1 LPKGSG
7 LKEEGILPQNFFKWL
22 YPGIKVKRWVFASL
36 FGILIVAIG
45 AIFTAYPFPF
55 VSNLGI
61 VIILCGILFIV
72 LGMGKMIISLITLFL
87 PQRERDIVDILY
99 QRRFLERGPKVV
111 AIGGGHGLSHLLLG
125 LKEYTANLTAIVTVA
140 DSGGSSG
147 RLRQEFNIV
156 APGDIRNCLVAL
168 ADAPAL
174 MGELFQYRFAEG
186 DGLKGHNF
194 GNLFLTAM
202 VQITK
207 GDFKKAVEECSEV
220 LAIRGKVIPST
231 VNNVHLVAEYMDGT
245 RTKGEAKIPEGS
257 TPIKRLF
264 LTPEDALPTE
274 DAITA
279 ISQADII
286 VMGPGS
292 LYTSILP
299 NLIIKGMAEAI
310 VASSAYKIYVCNV
323 MTQTGETDGFTAAD
337 HLRVLQEHTDPKLIN
352 ACLINDAVVSNE
364 EALNRYRKENAYP
377 VAADVDRIKE
387 LGVKVVAADLLSVAD
402 YVRHDSKKLIEALIK
417 LIETQRVIKR

>member
-1 LPKGSG
+1 MQ
-7 LKEEGILPQNFFKWL
+7 QNFFKWL

-36 FGILIVAIG
+36 FGVLIVGIG
-45 AIFTAYPFPF
+45 AVFAVYPYPF
-55 VSNLGI
+55 VSGFGI

-156 APGDIRNCLVAL
+156 SPGDIRNCLVAL

-186 DGLKGHNF
+186 DGLKGHSF

-202 VQITK
+202 VQITN
-207 GDFKKAVEECSEV
+207 GDFKKAVEESSKV

-231 VNNVHLVAEYMDGT
+231 VHNVHLVAEYMDGSKT
-245 RTKGEAKIPEGS
+245 EGEAKIPQS
-257 TPIKRLF
+257 NAPIKRLT
-264 LTPEDALPTE
+264 LVPEDAMPTD
-274 DAITA
+274 DALTA
-279 ISQADII
+279 IAQADIV

-299 NLIIKGMAEAI
+299 NLIINGLSEA
-310 VASSAYKIYVCNV
+310 VTASSAYKIYVCNV
-323 MTQTGETDGFTAAD
+323 MTQLGETDGFSASD
-337 HLRVLQEHTDPKLIN
+337 HVRVLLEHTNPKLVD
-352 ACLINDAVVSNE
+352 ACIINDAVVSNE
-364 EALNRYRKENAYP
+364 EALRRYRDENAYP
-377 VAADVDRIKE
+377 VAADSDRIKAM
-387 LGVKVVAADLLSVAD
+387 GIKVIATDLLSVAN
-402 YVRHDSKKLIEALIK
+402 YVRHDSKKLTQALIK

>member
-1 LPKGSG
+1 M
-7 LKEEGILPQNFFKWL
+7 
-22 YPGIKVKRWVFASL
+22 FASL
-36 FGILIVAIG
+36 FGVVIVGIG
-45 AIFTAYPFPF
+45 AFFTSYSYPFVIGF
-55 VSNLGI
+55 AI
-61 VIILCGILFIV
+61 VIIICGMVFIV

-111 AIGGGHGLSHLLLG
+111 AIGGGHGLSYLLLG

-207 GDFKKAVEECSEV
+207 GDFKKAVEEASQV

-231 VNNVHLVAEYMDGT
+231 VHNVHLVAEYMDGSKT
-245 RTKGEAKIPEGS
+245 QGEAKIS
-257 TPIKRLF
+257 QINAAIKRLS
-264 LTPEDALPTE
+264 LTPQDVMPTDDAL
-274 DAITA
+274 TA
-279 ISQADII
+279 IAQADII

-299 NLIIKGMAEAI
+299 NLIINGVTEAI
-310 VASSAYKIYVCNV
+310 LASSAYKIYVCNV
-323 MTQTGETDGFTAAD
+323 MTQPGETDGFSASD
-337 HLRVLQEHTDPKLIN
+337 HVRVILEHTAPKLVD

-364 EALNRYRKENAYP
+364 EALNRYRNENAYP
-377 VAADVDRIKE
+377 VAADNDRIKAM
-387 LGVKVVAADLLSVAD
+387 GIKVIAADLLSVTD
-402 YVRHDSKKLIEALIK
+402 YVRHDPKKLTQALIK

>member
-1 LPKGSG
+1 MS
-7 LKEEGILPQNFFKWL
+7 QNFFKWL
-22 YPGIKVKRWVFASL
+22 YPGIKVKRWMFASL
-36 FGILIVAIG
+36 FGVLIVGVG
-45 AIFTAYPFPF
+45 AVFAVYPYPF
-55 VSNLGI
+55 VSVFGI
-61 VIILCGILFIV
+61 IIILCGILFIV

-87 PQRERDIVDILY
+87 PKRERDIVDILY
-99 QRRFLERGPKVV
+99 QRRFLERGPKIV

-207 GDFKKAVEECSEV
+207 GDFKKAVEESSKV

-231 VNNVHLVAEYMDGT
+231 VHNVHLVAEYIDGT
-245 RTKGEAKIPEGS
+245 KTKGEAKIPQ
-257 TPIKRLF
+257 TNVPIKRLS
-264 LTPEDALPTE
+264 LTPVDAKPTE
-274 DAITA
+274 DALTA
-279 ISQADII
+279 IAQADII

-299 NLIIKGMAEAI
+299 NLIIKGVAEAI
-310 VASSAYKIYVCNV
+310 AASSAYKIYVCNV
-323 MTQTGETDGFTAAD
+323 MTQLGETGGFSASD
-337 HLRVLQEHTDPKLIN
+337 HLRVLLEHTEPRLVD

-364 EALNRYRKENAYP
+364 EALNRYRNENAYP
-377 VAADVDRIKE
+377 VAADVDRIKAM
-387 LGVKVVAADLLSVAD
+387 GVKVISTDLLSVAD
-402 YVRHDSKKLIEALIK
+402 YVRHDSKKLTQALIK